1 MKALLGL
8 IRKLKKFLIEA
19 KQELL
24 RVSWPSR
31 SELWDSTLVVLF
43 VSLFLSLFIGV
54 FDKLFTIII
63 SFILG

>member
-1 MKALLGL
+1 MKAIIGL

-19 KQELL
+19 KLELF

-54 FDKLFTIII
+54 FDKIFTIII
-63 SFILG
+63 SFVLG